1 MSRVFSRFA
10 GVDLPVAVRGEGPY
24 VIDRQ
29 GRRYLDASGG
39 AGISC
44 LGHSEPTVIRAIQEQ
59 VARLAFAYSFFYTTE
74 AAEEL
79 AADLIADAPAG
90 LSRVFFGSGGSEQM
104 DGTLKLAR
112 QYFVDRGEPQRTRFI
127 ARRQSYHGNTLGSLS
142 LGGHVKRRE
151 IYEPL
156 LAQVEHIAP
165 CYEYRGRLPEE
176 TAEAYGLRVANE
188 LEEALERVGPETVI
202 AFVAETVVGATAG
215 AVPAV
220 PGYFRRIREICDR
233 HGVLLILDEV
243 FCGLGRTG
251 VRYACEREG
260 VAPDLMVLAKGLAA
274 GYQPIS
280 ATLVSGEIYETV
292 ARKRGMFQ
300 HGHSYQAHA
309 TACAAALAVQTVI
322 REQGLLENVR
332 RQGAALF
339 AALRERFAGHPHV
352 GDIRGHGL
360 MLALELVRDRA
371 AKVPFAPE
379 AGLFRKV
386 LFTGMEEGIM
396 CYPGTGTIDGVRGD
410 HILLAPPFNIT
421 GAQVGEIAERLGR
434 TLARVWS

>member
-1 MSRVFSRFA
+1 MSSVFSRFA
-10 GVDLPVAVRGEGPY
+10 GVDLPVAVRGEGAY
-24 VIDRQ
+24 VIDRD

-44 LGHSEPTVIRAIQEQ
+44 LGHSEPAVIRAIQEQ
-59 VARLAFAYSFFYTTE
+59 AARLAFAYTFFYTTE

-79 AADLIADAPAG
+79 AADLVADAPAG
-90 LSRVFFGSGGSEQM
+90 LTRVVFGSGGSEQM
-104 DGTLKLAR
+104 DGTIKLAR
-112 QYFVDRGEPQRTRFI
+112 QYCVDRGEPQRVRFI
-127 ARRQSYHGNTLGSLS
+127 ARRQSYHGNSLGSLS

-156 LAQVEHIAP
+156 LAKVEHIAP
-165 CYEYRGRLPEE
+165 CYEYRGRLAGE
-176 TAEAYGLRVANE
+176 TPEAYGLRVANE
-188 LEEALERVGPETVI
+188 LQATLERVGPETVI

-233 HGVLLILDEV
+233 YGVLLILDEV

-251 VRYACEREG
+251 LRYACEREG

-280 ATLVSGEIYETV
+280 ATLVAGKIYDTIAE
-292 ARKRGMFQ
+292 KRGMFQ

-309 TACAAALAVQTVI
+309 TACAAAVAVQRVI
-322 REQGLLENVR
+322 REQELLENVR
-332 RQGAALF
+332 RQGVALM
-339 AALRERFAGHPHV
+339 AALRERFAEHPHV

-360 MLALELVRDRA
+360 MLALELVRDRET
-371 AKVPFAPE
+371 KEPFAAE

-410 HILLAPPFNIT
+410 HVLLAPPFNIT
-421 GAQVGEIAERLGR
+421 GTQVGEIVEKLGR
-434 TLARVWS
+434 TLDRVFG